1 MSQLLKVIDTIV
13 THIFFGQ
20 LEFLLIGTGSY
31 IFVCEATEIK
41 ESITIANYVV
51 GAIHMMFDDL
61 LIYKYLAAKEV
72 CQQKSDVIELNRIG

>member
-31 IFVCEATEIK
+31 IFVCEGTEIK

-51 GAIHMMFDDL
+51 GAIHMIFDDL
-61 LIYKYLAAKEV
+61 FTNTLQRKRSVNKNPM
-72 CQQKSDVIELNRIG
+72 S